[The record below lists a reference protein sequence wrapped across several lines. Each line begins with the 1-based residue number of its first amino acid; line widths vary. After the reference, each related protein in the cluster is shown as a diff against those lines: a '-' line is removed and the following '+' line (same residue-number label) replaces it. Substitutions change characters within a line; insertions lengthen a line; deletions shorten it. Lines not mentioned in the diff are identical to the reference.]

1 MKLILMGAPGAGKG
15 THGAA
20 IRERYHLPVIS
31 TGDLIRKAMQA
42 ETKAGEQAKAFVSAG
57 KLVPDEMVIAML
69 EERLQATD
77 CQKGYILDGF
87 PRTIA
92 QAQALEEMGIVIDRV
107 IDLEVEDE
115 VIVQRLAGRLVCRE
129 CGATYHI
136 QYSPPTG
143 ANTCDHCNHPLSRR
157 EDDEPATILERL
169 RIYHEQTEPLRDYYA
184 SRGKLYPV
192 KGQDTVEATSKLV
205 LAAVGSEV

>member
-69 EERLQATD
+69 EERLQAPD
-77 CQKGYILDGF
+77 CHKGYILDGF

-92 QAQALEEMGIVIDRV
+92 QAQALEEMGVVIDRV

-115 VIVQRLAGRLVCRE
+115 VIVDRLAGRLVCRE

-136 QYSPPTG
+136 QHSPPTV
-143 ANTCDHCNHPLSRR
+143 ANTCGRCNHPLSRR

-169 RIYHEQTEPLRDYYA
+169 RIYHEQTEPLRGYYA

>member
-69 EERLQATD
+69 EERLQAPD

-143 ANTCDHCNHPLSRR
+143 ANTCDHCNHLLSRR

-205 LAAVGSEV
+205 LAAVGS

>member
-143 ANTCDHCNHPLSRR
+143 ANTCDHCNHLLSRR

-205 LAAVGSEV
+205 LAAVGS

>member
-69 EERLQATD
+69 EERLQAPD

-143 ANTCDHCNHPLSRR
+143 ANTCDHCNHLLSRR

-169 RIYHEQTEPLRDYYA
+169 RIYHEQTKPSRDYYA

-205 LAAVGSEV
+205 LAAVGS